1 MVSILALSV
10 KACRLCQI
18 PTFVAA
24 RHIPPDGGRR
34 PSKWEPLAIH
44 AKFISL
50 PRSLPLGEVD
60 ANKVSRR
67 RGRAC

>member
-18 PTFVAA
+18 PLLSLRDIFPG
-24 RHIPPDGGRR
+24 RGRR

-50 PRSLPLGEVD
+50 PRPLPLGEVD